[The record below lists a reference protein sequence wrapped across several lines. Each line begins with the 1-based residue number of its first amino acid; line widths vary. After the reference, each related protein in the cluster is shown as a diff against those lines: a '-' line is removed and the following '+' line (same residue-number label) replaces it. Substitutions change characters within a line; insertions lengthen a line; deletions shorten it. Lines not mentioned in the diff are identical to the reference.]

1 MTSAAASL
9 GAIFLWNV
17 ELGLTE
23 IDKYLYIEDDNIK
36 VIIII
41 FNNYLEITLYLYLCY
56 VLFQLYIKI
65 FIFKIGWCSSWYWYC
80 LLRYS

>member
-36 VIIII
+36 V
-41 FNNYLEITLYLYLCY
+41 NYFVIVIVIYCYCYCYLLLLLFVITIYCYCYL
-56 VLFQLYIKI
+56 
-65 FIFKIGWCSSWYWYC
+65 FIFVYFINIVYF
-80 LLRYS
+80 

>member
-36 VIIII
+36 VFFFFFKFTI
-41 FNNYLEITLYLYLCY
+41 L
-56 VLFQLYIKI
+56 IK
-65 FIFKIGWCSSWYWYC
+65 
-80 LLRYS
+80 

>member
-1 MTSAAASL
+1 MKSILCILKYLINVLFMNVYNINIGMTSAAASI

-36 VIIII
+36 VYIKDIKFNYIII
-41 FNNYLEITLYLYLCY
+41 
-56 VLFQLYIKI
+56 
-65 FIFKIGWCSSWYWYC
+65 
-80 LLRYS
+80 

>member
-9 GAIFLWNV
+9 GALFLWNV

-36 VIIII
+36 VII
-41 FNNYLEITLYLYLCY
+41 YLL
-56 VLFQLYIKI
+56 V
-65 FIFKIGWCSSWYWYC
+65 
-80 LLRYS
+80 

>member
-36 VIIII
+36 VICFLIII
-41 FNNYLEITLYLYLCY
+41 IIIIITLNLFFLC
-56 VLFQLYIKI
+56 
-65 FIFKIGWCSSWYWYC
+65 
-80 LLRYS
+80 